1 MHDAALVVAVAA
13 EMVRL
18 CGEDALSHIREQAA
32 IAAGIDDDLSLNAWT
47 DIAEAVAMLMGR
59 EAVVMLRPRPRSRQ
73 AAQGASVDRGYAGNG
88 QNRTR
93 RIGGPFRAALK
104 AGPAR

>member
-32 IAAGIDDDLSLNAWT
+32 IAAGIGDYSSEKAWK
-47 DIAEAVAMLMGR
+47 DIADAAPMLSSKIAIFSR
-59 EAVVMLRPRPRSRQ
+59 YRS
-73 AAQGASVDRGYAGNG
+73 
-88 QNRTR
+88 
-93 RIGGPFRAALK
+93 
-104 AGPAR
+104 